1 LIGFGEGVFEKMDEQ
16 KPTFEQAM
24 SRLERIVEA
33 IEQGK
38 IGLEDSLKQ
47 FEEGMALI
55 KHCRAVLSDA
65 ELKVQQ
71 LQAAGDGAA
80 ISGAGPMR
88 SPAPS
93 SST

>member
-1 LIGFGEGVFEKMDEQ
+1 MAEQ

-24 SRLERIVEA
+24 SRLEKIVEA

-38 IGLEDSLKQ
+38 IGLEESLKQ

-55 KHCRAVLSDA
+55 KHCRGVLSDA

-71 LQAAGDGAA
+71 LQAAGEGAVVSA
-80 ISGAGPMR
+80 SGPAR
-88 SPAPS
+88 SAEPPS
-93 SST
+93 ST